1 MASYIA
7 LVRKDRGSDYGIEFP
22 DFPGCI
28 SLGKTMEEVRRMGRE
43 ALAFHIAGMVQDGAA
58 TPEPSAMEAV
68 AASADA
74 QGAVLMLVDGPTKP
88 VAKSVRVNVLL
99 PEDLVEKIDRA
110 SGNRSRFLA
119 DAARAKLGEA
129 A

>member
-7 LVRKDRGSDYGIEFP
+7 LMRKDVESDYGIEFP

-28 SLGKTMEEVRRMGRE
+28 SVGKTIEEARRMGKE

-58 TPEPSAMEAV
+58 IPEPSAMESV

-74 QGAVLMLVDGPTKP
+74 QGAVLMLVDGPAKP
-88 VAKSVRVNVLL
+88 AAKSVRVNVLL